1 MVENNIPPSLFSGSK
16 ESVSCPQIQESF
28 EEQDIQLHL
37 ACPHLVRS
45 AEICIGDN
53 EVQLNIIRTLSVLS
67 EHPSCCETLADCC
80 GRLGMLLGPCGGVAG
95 VNGKPLGVLIRLGYV
110 LGNIMARHDEPR
122 LQVNSSG
129 NLFSYYRKL
138 RVICSSSTMM

>member
-1 MVENNIPPSLFSGSK
+1 MTQENSPPSLYSTNKDNKF
-16 ESVSCPQIQESF
+16 PLIQESL

-67 EHPSCCETLADCC
+67 EHQSCCETLA
-80 GRLGMLLGPCGGVAG
+80 GYSSRLGMLLGPCDASITAI
-95 VNGKPLGVLIRLGYV
+95 KRLGILVRLGYV
-110 LGNIMARHDEPR
+110 LGNIMARFDEPR
-122 LQVNSSG
+122 LQVIAF
-129 NLFSYYRKL
+129 LQKLLICDSYEEIQHIL
-138 RVICSSSTMM
+138 AVL